1 MDGSIATSA
10 SVRLREQLRG
20 AFHAPAGD
28 AQAGL
33 FEELLR
39 MPVLQSRPDSKPK
52 ASDGENDV
60 LAEAAAAKSG
70 QKSSTKPAREKASDA
85 DDDARDD
92 EPAENAEAT
101 ALVPPVP
108 TQPSVVEAPP
118 QPAKKVAATA
128 KDAAAQAQPGVHDA
142 ANADQQS
149 RGNHKEPAAAAGDQ
163 PAQTVATSQAP
174 AATAED
180 SGQPQVVDAAPEQ
193 PTAPAVESAVP
204 TDQPQ
209 AAVTASPEGDAAQ
222 SDRTPHRAAEAKTAA
237 KDANQVQAAPVAA
250 PAQAQAGN
258 ESHAQAKPQDQ
269 PQTHAA
275 SPTDAQSAVPQAQAP
290 ADKPSARDD
299 DDGDRRDK
307 WFLKDSD
314 RPRADDVKADAA
326 SAKHD
331 RPAVDLPPPVPA
343 AADPTSAPA
352 GSDALA
358 ALDNTVS
365 IDGAPSVPQVDL
377 SALAS
382 AAAQSSVGG
391 SGGTGGSAG
400 AARSDARAASPSVGQ
415 VTGSPASTS
424 ASNQASAAGKAERDK
439 GGVAALSQQERVR
452 LVQRVARSF
461 SRLGPEGGQVTLKLH
476 PPQLGV
482 LNMSVRIEGQSMT
495 AKLHTETAGA
505 RDAILENLPVLRERL
520 AEQGIEVES
529 FHVEV
534 TGDRNLAAD
543 SQSQSQAQNA
553 FGGESSDQSRGGP
566 RSVDY
571 RRFSRSGSDLQ
582 AAGAAS
588 MRGSDIARWSM
599 PSLPERTLD
608 IRA

>member
-10 SVRLREQLRG
+10 SVRMREQLRG
-20 AFHAPAGD
+20 AFHAPAGGP
-28 AQAGL
+28 QAGL

-52 ASDGENDV
+52 APAGENDV
-60 LAEAAAAKSG
+60 LAEAAAAKSS
-70 QKSSTKPAREKASDA
+70 QKSSAKPAREKASDA
-85 DDDARDD
+85 DEDARDD
-92 EPAENAEAT
+92 DPAESAEAS
-101 ALVPPVP
+101 ALVPPVT

-118 QPAKKVAATA
+118 QPARKVAATA
-128 KDAAAQAQPGVHDA
+128 KDAATQAQPGVHNT

-149 RGNHKEPAAAAGDQ
+149 RGNNKEPAAAASDQ
-163 PAQTVATSQAP
+163 PVQPVAASQAP

-180 SGQPQVVDAAPEQ
+180 SGQAQVVDAAPEQ

-222 SDRTPHRAAEAKTAA
+222 SDRTPHRSAEAKTAA

-258 ESHAQAKPQDQ
+258 ESHAQAKTQDQ

-275 SPTDAQSAVPQAQAP
+275 APTDAQSAVPQAQAP

-299 DDGDRRDK
+299 DDGGRREK
-307 WFLKDSD
+307 WFVKDD
-314 RPRADDVKADAA
+314 RPHVDDAKADAA

-331 RPAVDLPPPVPA
+331 RAAVDLPPPVPT
-343 AADPTSAPA
+343 AADPTSAPSS
-352 GSDALA
+352 SDALA
-358 ALDNTVS
+358 AIDNTVS
-365 IDGAPSVPQVDL
+365 IDGAPSVPPVDL
-377 SALAS
+377 SAVAS

-391 SGGTGGSAG
+391 GAGSAG
-400 AARSDARAASPSVGQ
+400 AARSEAREGAPSVGQ
-415 VTGSPASTS
+415 VTGSQASTN
-424 ASNQASAAGKAERDK
+424 ASNRASAAGKAESDK

-461 SRLGPEGGQVTLKLH
+461 SRLGPDGGQVTLKLH

-495 AKLHTETAGA
+495 ARLHTETAGA

-553 FGGESSDQSRGGP
+553 FGGDSSDQSRGGP

-582 AAGAAS
+582 ATGAGS
-588 MRGSDIARWSM
+588 MRGPDAARWSS